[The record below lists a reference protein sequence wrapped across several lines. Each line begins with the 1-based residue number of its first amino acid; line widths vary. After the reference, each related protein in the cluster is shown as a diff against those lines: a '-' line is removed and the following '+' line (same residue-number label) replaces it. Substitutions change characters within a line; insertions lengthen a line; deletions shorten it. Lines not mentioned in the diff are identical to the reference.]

1 MAGWPKRQQVK
12 TPMTNPTCERTEAP
26 ETLLTAKI
34 VTIVS
39 LLRLKQESKAAATI
53 DRCPYRL
60 SWDPPTRFCR
70 HPIFVTY
77 CVGRHSLTNHFFVS
91 AITARKSQAAY
102 E

>member
-12 TPMTNPTCERTEAP
+12 TPITNAACERTEAP
-26 ETLLTAKI
+26 EIVLTAEI

-60 SWDPPTRFCR
+60 SCDPPTRFCR
-70 HPIFVTY
+70 QPIFVAY

-91 AITARKSQAAY
+91 AIAAR
-102 E
+102 